1 MKKSESTVKNV
12 KVIRF
17 QGPSRT
23 AQLPANTRPTV
34 ASRTSGRCPPLNL
47 TDSIYKGKHLGKIHT
62 HLSKILNS
70 FKLEKVSSNNV
81 NLMLTKCFSNHA
93 RVVASRVS
101 LLAWRSD
108 HTTDSPWDHMTPE
121 RYLLGVIQNLI
132 NVICAFQMMLATPW
146 LLAVFLAVAALASP
160 SPAINEIR
168 QPSNKPG
175 RFLSLPVPNKCAQR
189 SRGIGGKCASRYGW
203 PREQYT
209 ELSVAQEA
217 VVVSVPPGLASR
229 TVCRAFSGSRDSD
242 DKCASQYG
250 WPREQYTELSVAQ
263 EAVMVSVPPG
273 RVTGSSLCVV
283 TRASPRSRLYLS
295 VCNTLF
301 GELGYSFE
309 SRAANFKL
317 LDAVVVRLEIE
328 SGDRFL
334 AKDGR

>member
-23 AQLPANTRPTV
+23 GRDAGAICLLLAQLPANTRPTV

-70 FKLEKVSSNNV
+70 FKLEK
-81 NLMLTKCFSNHA
+81 
-93 RVVASRVS
+93 
-101 LLAWRSD
+101 
-108 HTTDSPWDHMTPE
+108 
-121 RYLLGVIQNLI
+121 
-132 NVICAFQMMLATPW
+132 MMLATPW

-217 VVVSVPPGLASR
+217 VV
-229 TVCRAFSGSRDSD
+229 
-242 DKCASQYG
+242 G
-250 WPREQYTELSVAQ
+250 WPREQYAELSVAQ
-263 EAVMVSVPPG
+263 ETVMISVPPSMVG
-273 RVTGSSLCVV
+273 LANSI
-283 TRASPRSRLYLS
+283 P
-295 VCNTLF
+295 
-301 GELGYSFE
+301 SFQWLKRQ
-309 SRAANFKL
+309 S
-317 LDAVVVRLEIE
+317 
-328 SGDRFL
+328 
-334 AKDGR
+334 